1 VDFCWRIF
9 FLKILA
15 WVFFGGQ
22 LHEANPPPPRRAGCR
37 LRARA
42 GTRHPSNAAAA
53 AMSST
58 RQTPLSRE
66 EDEVERVF
74 SDMCR
79 ALRPRSL
86 GGLKLTDRTFTP
98 LSLDELG
105 EAHLSTMLYDRYR
118 LGLVANRHA
127 APLRVRLTPDDRH
140 WLRIVMSARPASITH
155 PDLPILAHYDY
166 HPDRPPDPNLT
177 CVGIEMP
184 PPLVAK
190 MRRFEARLEQEVHAT
205 WSECYVNQ
213 TPPRLVSA
221 FESPFGGG
229 DALIEAHAQ
238 RAGLTLPAY
247 DPHEGHPSEGG
258 RLRPGWS
265 VLYAHVDATRVQ
277 RDHRVHSEGVGDLY
291 YGAPAVHLD
300 SLGAKGERR
309 DEVRI
314 GSLRDLKYGSAV
326 VPTLRAALF
335 IEQAP
340 AKMAD
345 RLFNGPGPDVVT
357 GLSVAIGRGRRMR
370 ELAEMVV
377 RAAHAKRDAAAAAP
391 EPPSVQLVWFLDE
404 VVVYTNLTNDHASM
418 MAGDLDCAER
428 TIDQVERW
436 SKKRRRDD
444 EDEGQVSEAALDR
457 LVGLAGEVASARLC
471 TYTEADEARAKAVVD
486 RCEAVVAA
494 IDAPAGVLA
503 PARARDFESLY
514 DA

>member
-1 VDFCWRIF
+1 
-9 FLKILA
+9 
-15 WVFFGGQ
+15 
-22 LHEANPPPPRRAGCR
+22 
-37 LRARA
+37 
-42 GTRHPSNAAAA
+42 
-53 AMSST
+53 MSST
-58 RQTPLSRE
+58 THHAPPTAL
-66 EDEVERVF
+66 DEVERVF

-79 ALRPRSL
+79 ALRPRNL
-86 GGLKLTDRTFTP
+86 HERLADRSFAP

-118 LGLVANRHA
+118 LGLVTNRHA

-140 WLRIVMSARPASITH
+140 WLRLVMSARPTSTMH
-155 PDLPILAHYDY
+155 PDLPVLAHCDY
-166 HPDRPPDPNLT
+166 RTVRLPDPNLT
-177 CVGIEMP
+177 CVGIELP
-184 PPLVAK
+184 PPLAAK

-205 WSECYVNQ
+205 WSECYVDQ

-238 RAGLTLPAY
+238 RAGLPLPAH
-247 DPHEGHPSEGG
+247 DPHEGDTVEGG

-265 VLYAHVDATRVQ
+265 VMYAHVDATRVA
-277 RDHRVHSEGVGDLY
+277 RDLRFHPDGVGDLY

-309 DEVRI
+309 DEMRI
-314 GSLRDLKYGSAV
+314 GSVRDLKYGSAV

-335 IEQAP
+335 IDQAP

-345 RLFNGPGPDVVT
+345 RLFNGPAGNLGGLT
-357 GLSVAIGRGRRMR
+357 GGMALAATGQGHRMK
-370 ELAEMVV
+370 ELAKMVIS
-377 RAAHAKRDAAAAAP
+377 AAHAKRDAAAAAP

-428 TIDQVERW
+428 MADQVERW

-444 EDEGQVSEAALDR
+444 EDEGRVSEAALDR
-457 LVGLAGEVASARLC
+457 LVDLAGEVASARLC
-471 TYTEADEARAKAVVD
+471 VYTEADEARAKAVAD
-486 RCEAVVAA
+486 KCEAVVAT